1 MRILMLAP
9 QPFFEPRG
17 TPFSEYHR
25 IKALVELGHT
35 IDLVT
40 YPFGRDVSLPNLRI
54 IRAARP
60 PLVRTVAIGPSFR
73 KLLLD
78 MCLAVAAWRTA
89 RQATYDVV
97 HSHEEAGLLGVWLAS
112 RLGVPHVYDMH
123 SSLPQQL
130 TNFGYSRS
138 RVLQRHFEAA
148 ERRMVERSQVIIT
161 VCQQLLDAVRVMGVG
176 QRAVLI
182 ENVMGGDFD
191 QAAAA
196 ASDAR
201 SIRAR
206 WQVGADE
213 PLVLY
218 TGTLETYQGV
228 DLLLSAAAILRRSHP
243 RARVMIVGGT
253 ADQVSG
259 ARAKAARRSVDAIF
273 TGQRPA
279 QEIADFVAASDILV
293 SPRIA
298 GTNTPLKIYSYLR
311 SKRPIVAT
319 DLPTH
324 TQVLTPD
331 IAVLVPPDAAPFAA
345 ALGRLIDRPDE
356 RAAIAERAAAFAA
369 TRYSRDVFIDRTR
382 EAYEKLRLVPGGAP
396 GLVAD
401 RASRP
406 LPDSHPVGS
415 SRR

>member
-1 MRILMLAP
+1 MLAP

-25 IKALVELGHT
+25 IKALVELGHS

-40 YPFGRDVSLPNLRI
+40 YPVGRDVSLPNLRI
-54 IRAARP
+54 VRAPRP
-60 PLVRTVAIGPSFR
+60 PMVRTVPIGPSFT
-73 KLLLD
+73 KVLLD
-78 MCLAVAAWRTA
+78 VLLAVTAWRTA
-89 RQATYDVV
+89 RKATYDVI

-112 RLGVPHVYDMH
+112 RLGIPHVYDMH

-138 RVLQRHFEAA
+138 RVLRRSFEAA

-161 VCQQLLDAVRVMGVG
+161 VCQELQDAVRDMGAG
-176 QRAVLI
+176 PRAVLI
-182 ENVMGGDFD
+182 ENVMGGDFEG
-191 QAAAA
+191 AAAE
-196 ASDAR
+196 ASDAQ

-206 WQVGADE
+206 WQVDPTD

-218 TGTLETYQGV
+218 TGTLEAYQGV
-228 DLLLSAAAILRRSHP
+228 DLLLAASAILRRTHP
-243 RARVMIVGGT
+243 RAKVMIVGGT
-253 ADQVSG
+253 ADHV
-259 ARAKAARRSVDAIF
+259 RAAREEATRLSVDAIF

-279 QEIADFVAASDILV
+279 HEIAAFVAASDILV

-298 GTNTPLKIYSYLR
+298 GTNTPLKVYSYLR

-331 IAVLVPPDAAPFAA
+331 IAVLVPPDASPFAA
-345 ALGRLIDRPDE
+345 ALGRLIDRPGE
-356 RAAIAERAAAFAA
+356 RAAIAERAAVHAA
-369 TRYSRDVFIDRTR
+369 ARYSRDLFIDRTR
-382 EAYEKLRLVPGGAP
+382 EAYEKLRPVPSGSP
-396 GLVAD
+396 GLVAE
-401 RASRP
+401 RVSRP
-406 LPDSHPVGS
+406 LPGSHPVGS